1 MNKKTLIAFIV
12 IVLIVLAVVYWDDIT
27 SSLRLNTASEQ
38 ASQPDA
44 SGPEDNPQASVN
56 PPADQ
61 TESDIKA
68 AFPAGFPF
76 EDGARDFRGFFVE
89 LNAGETQYV
98 FTYTS
103 GLSRDQNYETFRQY
117 VQGGGFQEA
126 DLREGETEGFYFGLV
141 GANELAVDI
150 QQTSEEIFVTG
161 FYTVRGE

>member
-76 EDGARDFRGFFVE
+76 EEGARDFRGFAVE
-89 LNAGETQYV
+89 LNAGETQHV
-98 FTYTS
+98 FSYTS
-103 GLSRDQNYETFRQY
+103 GLSLAENTAVFESYLKNNEYEIVDEGTEEGLRFLFGRKDDSELQISVQESEGTVIVSVQY
-117 VQGGGFQEA
+117 SS
-126 DLREGETEGFYFGLV
+126 DR
-141 GANELAVDI
+141 
-150 QQTSEEIFVTG
+150 S
-161 FYTVRGE
+161 